1 MTDQVGVRFGI
12 AAGLLFALT
21 GLVVAGGL
29 PGAYGVALLLV
40 ATTVLAAALDAP
52 HALALGLSGFGV
64 LAEGAVADLGL
75 SGWAFA
81 TGFAVNTLGVLTVR
95 PLDLLRLAAFVV
107 AAAAARGRGG
117 TP

>member
-29 PGAYGVALLLV
+29 PGAYGV
-40 ATTVLAAALDAP
+40 
-52 HALALGLSGFGV
+52 
-64 LAEGAVADLGL
+64 
-75 SGWAFA
+75 
-81 TGFAVNTLGVLTVR
+81 GVLTVG